1 MRSPGGRLDETAPS
15 RSSLDELPAALPT
28 ALHRQAERYATL
40 LARAYH
46 GADRVKLVRYAS
58 EYPGF
63 EHPVA
68 VRQLAAN
75 VRAVAQHLVDLLDG
89 PAPAA
94 GVACGPRGEIV
105 IIRA

>member
-1 MRSPGGRLDETAPS
+1 MATPGTLRSASD
-15 RSSLDELPAALPT
+15 
-28 ALHRQAERYATL
+28 QAEHYATL

-89 PAPAA
+89 SAPAA
-94 GVACGPRGEIV
+94 GVTCTPRGEIV
-105 IIRA
+105 VIRA

>member
-1 MRSPGGRLDETAPS
+1 MATPGTLRTAPDQVM
-15 RSSLDELPAALPT
+15 LDGLPAGLPDSLT
-28 ALHRQAERYATL
+28 RQAEHYATL

-94 GVACGPRGEIV
+94 GVTCSSRGEIM